1 MSADAIQIKIV
12 TKIEE
17 LEDQIQLLK
26 EKSFR
31 RITIPSIK
39 NKIIFLESLELVTD
53 LEEIEKVKKEAE
65 EQFELVN
72 AMKESVYRVPTLDN
86 SPDYAFFVPNELSK
100 TLSELKKELQ
110 YLEE

>member
-1 MSADAIQIKIV
+1 MSDAIQIKIV
-12 TKIEE
+12 TKIED
-17 LEDQIQLLK
+17 LENQIQALK
-26 EKSFR
+26 EKSFKR
-31 RITIPSIK
+31 LSLPYIKDKIT
-39 NKIIFLESLELVTD
+39 FYESLELVTD

-72 AMKESVYRVPTLDN
+72 PMEESVYRVPTLDN
-86 SPDYAFFVPNELSK
+86 SPDYAFHLPNELSK